1 MAAIL
6 AVMFSSYMEGRSQE
20 DEATAATSVRGCGMW
35 GGLGGVSR
43 ATAAAAAR
51 EKTELKQSV
60 KGLNGDTGRLLVD
73 QVRF

>member
-43 ATAAAAAR
+43 ATAAAAAH
-51 EKTELKQSV
+51 EKIELKQSV

>member
-6 AVMFSSYMEGRSQE
+6 AVMFSSFSEGRREE
-20 DEATAATSVRGCGMW
+20 DEETVATSVRGCGMW

-43 ATAAAAAR
+43 ATAAAAAHK
-51 EKTELKQSV
+51 KTELEQSV
-60 KGLNGDTGRLLVD
+60 KGLKGDTGRLLVD